1 MLTRRSSASTI
12 EHLKTTLQYQEVVV
26 FFYFDFQNE
35 RSKSPIEMMRSLLSQ
50 LCRHILDLG
59 VDPGNFPNQMLEEK
73 GRGTL
78 SLSDLDKLRDLVSR
92 AADRF
97 VREPI
102 VVIDALDECAD
113 IELLLRAL
121 VGLHDDDKV
130 RLLVTS
136 RPHQDVMCH
145 FTHFPSLSFEDVAMQ
160 LAADIELHVEREI
173 SPNQLKFASPGMK
186 KEIRARLYEKAE
198 GR

>member
-1 MLTRRSSASTI
+1 
-12 EHLKTTLQYQEVVV
+12 
-26 FFYFDFQNE
+26 
-35 RSKSPIEMMRSLLSQ
+35 MRPLLSQ
-50 LCRHILDLG
+50 LCRYILDLG
-59 VDPGNFPNQMLEEK
+59 VDPGDFPNAMLEEK

-78 SLSDLDKLRDLVSR
+78 SLSDLDKLRGLVSC

-102 VVIDALDECAD
+102 IVIDALDECAD
-113 IELLLRAL
+113 VESLLCAL
-121 VGLHDDDKV
+121 VRLHDDDRV

-136 RPHQDVMCH
+136 RPHQEMICH
-145 FTHFPSLSFEDVAMQ
+145 FTKFPSLSFEDAAME

-173 SPNQLKFASPGMK
+173 SHNQLKFASPEMK
-186 KEIRARLYEKAE
+186 KEIRTKLHEKAE

>member
-1 MLTRRSSASTI
+1 MI
-12 EHLKTTLQYQEVVV
+12 EYLKTELQYQEVVV

-35 RSKSPIEMMRSLLSQ
+35 RSRSPVEMMRSLLSQ
-50 LCRHILDLG
+50 LCRHLLDLG
-59 VDPGNFPNQMLEEK
+59 VDPGNFPNTILEDK

-78 SLSDLDKLRDLVSR
+78 SLGDLDKLRGLVSC

-102 VVIDALDECAD
+102 LVIDALDECAD
-113 IELLLRAL
+113 IEPLLRVL
-121 VGLHDDDKV
+121 VRLHDDNRV

-136 RPHQDVMCH
+136 RPHQDVMRH
-145 FTHFPSLSFEDVAMQ
+145 FTKIPSLSFEEMAME

-173 SPNQLKFASPGMK
+173 SHNQLKFASPAMK
-186 KEIRARLYEKAE
+186 KGISAKLHEKAE

>member
-1 MLTRRSSASTI
+1 
-12 EHLKTTLQYQEVVV
+12 
-26 FFYFDFQNE
+26 
-35 RSKSPIEMMRSLLSQ
+35 MRSLLSQ

-78 SLSDLDKLRDLVSR
+78 SLSDLDKLRDLVSC

-113 IELLLRAL
+113 IESLLRAL
-121 VGLHDDDKV
+121 VRLHDDDKV

-136 RPHQDVMCH
+136 RPHQDMMSH
-145 FTHFPSLSFEDVAMQ
+145 FAKFPSLSFEDATME

-173 SPNQLKFASPGMK
+173 SHNQLKFASLEMK
-186 KEIRARLYEKAE
+186 KEIRAKLHEKAE